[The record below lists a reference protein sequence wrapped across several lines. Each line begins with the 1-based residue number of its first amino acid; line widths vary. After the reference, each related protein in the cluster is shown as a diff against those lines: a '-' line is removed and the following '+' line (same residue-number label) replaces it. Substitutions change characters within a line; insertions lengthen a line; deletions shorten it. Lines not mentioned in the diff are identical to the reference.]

1 MLPPFLPS
9 AFFPF
14 ASEKA
19 ALVQVS
25 PHPGASSLWGLGTSS
40 LTEASR
46 GRCID
51 LVSRWEPKI
60 NLLQIQNSILASI
73 PLQSRTGSIKH

>member
-9 AFFPF
+9 VFFHF

-19 ALVQVS
+19 ALVQVFT
-25 PHPGASSLWGLGTSS
+25 HPGASSLWGLGTSS
-40 LTEASR
+40 LTEASH

-60 NLLQIQNSILASI
+60 NLFQIQNSMNFE
-73 PLQSRTGSIKH
+73 QSRTGSIKH